1 MLSVIYRVLSNF
13 LRGLGYLAVVYIGAQ
28 QVLSGQGGGGLGGS
42 AISLGLFQGAVLA
55 FSRISASS
63 HRLTVL
69 WASLQDV
76 GVGLARVFEILR
88 KQSEHA
94 LAVPPVDRGREL
106 PPAVCRALVF
116 DRVNFGYVPGVAVLG
131 GIDLEA
137 RVGELTAVVGPSG
150 GGKSTLIAL
159 LLRFFDPAVGRI
171 LLDGR
176 DIHEFDLAAWRGM
189 IAVVQQ
195 DNPLLTGTLRENI
208 AYGRPGASTEEI
220 RAAAGRAGLREF
232 VDSLPAGLDTVLGES
247 GAKLSSG
254 QAQRI
259 GVARALLRDAPILLL
274 DEPSS
279 ALDIVSEE
287 RLMRGCELGWPSG
300 PTNAWQS

>member
-1 MLSVIYRVLSNF
+1 
-13 LRGLGYLAVVYIGAQ
+13 
-28 QVLSGQGGGGLGGS
+28 
-42 AISLGLFQGAVLA
+42 
-55 FSRISASS
+55 
-63 HRLTVL
+63 
-69 WASLQDV
+69 
-76 GVGLARVFEILR
+76 
-88 KQSEHA
+88 
-94 LAVPPVDRGREL
+94 
-106 PPAVCRALVF
+106 
-116 DRVNFGYVPGVAVLG
+116 VLG